1 MASDEMT
8 DEMTQAIT
16 KYMTGD
22 RAKISALKKRFE
34 SINDWTPPDAAAA
47 IGYLIAKDEL
57 EAAKEE
63 EEEPDVY
70 DEVVGIIKKCW
81 HPPGPISAHTTA
93 DEIFTLIYEWLDG
106 ELAKPGSVAF
116 PGHTRNKIDKLFL
129 PFIIEKPKA

>member
-1 MASDEMT
+1 MTSDEMT

-63 EEEPDVY
+63 EEELDVY
-70 DEVVGIIKKCW
+70 DEVVEVIKKYCR
-81 HPPGPISAHTTA
+81 PPGPNSTHMAA
-93 DEIFTLIYEWLDG
+93 DEIFTLICEWLDG
-106 ELAKPGSVAF
+106 ELAKPGF
-116 PGHTRNKIDKLFL
+116 PRYMGDKIHELFQ
-129 PFIIEKPKA
+129 PFIIKKSEA